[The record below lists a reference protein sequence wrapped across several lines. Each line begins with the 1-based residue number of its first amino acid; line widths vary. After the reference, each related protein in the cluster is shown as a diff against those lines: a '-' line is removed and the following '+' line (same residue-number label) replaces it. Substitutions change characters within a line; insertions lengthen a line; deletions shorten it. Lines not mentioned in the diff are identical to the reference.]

1 MQGGAP
7 MSPHI
12 ARQVVG
18 CFHTRPAQNPTDKL
32 SERERQIIEL
42 LATGLLYKEIAERLD
57 LKFETIRS
65 YAKKIHEKLHAH
77 SRTDAVNKYQNRKH

>member
-57 LKFETIRS
+57 LNSKPSGAMRKKSMKSFTPIRG
-65 YAKKIHEKLHAH
+65 
-77 SRTDAVNKYQNRKH
+77 RMR